1 MLSITIKGIEGWDE
15 EKEEFVDIEKDKTI
29 QLEHSLLSISKWES
43 KWKKPFLLKDEKTY
57 EETVDYIRCMTVT
70 KNVDPKLYSRI
81 TNEHIS
87 KVAAYIE
94 DSMTATWFSK
104 ETKQKA
110 YSREVI
116 TSEIVYY
123 WMVAFNIPFECEK
136 WHFSRLLTLI
146 RVCNAKQSKPEKRNK
161 REMLQ
166 SRAALNEAR
175 KKKLHTRG

>member
-15 EKEEFVDIEKDKTI
+15 EKEEFVDIEKDRTI

-43 KWKKPFLLKDEKTY
+43 KWHKPFLQKTEKTK
-57 EETVDYIRCMTVT
+57 EETIDYIRCMTVT
-70 KNVDPKLYSRI
+70 KNVESELYSRL
-81 TNEHIS
+81 TNDHIS
-87 KVAAYIE
+87 KVSKYIE

-104 ETKQKA
+104 DAKQKTS
-110 YSREVI
+110 SREVI
-116 TSEIVYY
+116 TSEIIYY
-123 WMVAFNIPFECEK
+123 WMVAFNISFECEK
-136 WHFSRLLTLI
+136 WHLNRLLTLI

-175 KKKLHTRG
+175 KKRLHTRG